1 MSEHLSW
8 DGQIKNDGQDL
19 LPEGEYDFFVTKVDK
34 TTSQSSGA
42 PMAVVTLQAC
52 GPDDAV
58 VTVYDYLV
66 LTRAAEWKLSAFFR
80 AIGMKKHGEPFVM
93 NWDAV
98 EGKTGRAELYVDEFE
113 KQDGSKAKKNKVQR
127 YLDKEAAT
135 AKPTARDNTPAP
147 DDDIPF

>member
-19 LPEGEYDFFVTKVDK
+19 LPEGEYDFVVTKVDK
-34 TTSQSSGA
+34 TISQSSGA
-42 PMAVVTLQAC
+42 PMAVVTLQAY

-80 AIGMKKHGEPFVM
+80 ALGMKKHGEPFVM

-98 EGKTGRAELYVDEFE
+98 EGKTGRAEFYVDEFE
-113 KQDGSKAKKNKVQR
+113 KQDGSKAKNNKVQR
-127 YLDKEAAT
+127 YLDKDTTAA
-135 AKPTARDNTPAP
+135 PTPAPSTPTP

>member
-8 DGQIKNDGQDL
+8 DGEIKNDGQDL
-19 LPEGEYDFFVTKVDK
+19 LPEGEYDFAVTKVDK

-42 PMAVVTLQAC
+42 PMAVVTLQAY

-98 EGKTGRAELYVDEFE
+98 EGKAGRAEFYVDEFE

-127 YLDKEAAT
+127 YLDKDTTDAP
-135 AKPTARDNTPAP
+135 KPAPHTPAP